1 MKKYHDVQELNF
13 IKDKLEIKIGGKTY
27 TFQLSEISRK
37 LNRASEIERGNYE
50 ISPSGYG
57 IHWPLIDEDLSIDGL
72 LGISHRPSKKRRVS
86 ST

>member
-13 IKDKLEIKIGGKTY
+13 IKDKLEIKIDGKTY